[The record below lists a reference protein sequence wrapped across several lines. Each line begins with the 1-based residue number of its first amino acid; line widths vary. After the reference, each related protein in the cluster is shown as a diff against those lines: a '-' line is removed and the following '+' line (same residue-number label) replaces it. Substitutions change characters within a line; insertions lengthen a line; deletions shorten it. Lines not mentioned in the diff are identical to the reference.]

1 MPVPAACHD
10 SGLAALGQLAALRM
24 GVRRAF
30 VTIMSRET
38 EYVLVEATR
47 SMSLQSDF
55 TGDAK
60 DKSWVGTA
68 CFARV
73 DGIND
78 AAIDG
83 WRRARKLRDV
93 PADSEHYYREGLSPH
108 WCIVSDVSLEPNVR
122 ERPFVTR
129 AQSPRFF
136 FSIPL
141 RDSDGI
147 VIGSLSM
154 IDDKPRYGV
163 AAHEMLFC
171 EDLGDTIAQH
181 ILGSTIA
188 AQRQRSERLIQALGT
203 FNNGGRS
210 LKEWW
215 SGQDNASMQR
225 GGRRREIV
233 HDDKQKDAMF
243 RQEFGTEQEDIVPS
257 RATSRSRLEATS
269 LSAMDSQSRVP
280 RSVSE
285 GNVQAAQDYNIN
297 NISGHDFAGQ
307 SAKSPHA
314 GGTKPQDSSNADSQ
328 QSLPQRERSKGAHT
342 SNKDF
347 DAATQVKD
355 VYSRASVLLRESTG
369 AAGIAFFDASVASA
383 GRPMSPPYL
392 AHVKPTEPTSPEGTN
407 SSETTSSDES
417 RLRATSDTDTSD
429 NSERRTRL
437 CKVVGWSMQVQAAED
452 QVRPSSLRLVES
464 DLAKLLRAYPT
475 GKVFNYA
482 PTGTPY
488 SGSDESAGSGSGG
501 ASSES
506 ATGVKPKSLRAN
518 TRYNRHARL
527 LRKVVGDARSIAFY
541 PIWDSSEKKYRSC
554 LFAWTLH
561 ANRFF
566 EAREDMTYLSAFG
579 HSLRAEISRIETL
592 ASDVAKGKFISSI
605 SHELRSPLHGILA
618 GVELLQDTQLT
629 PFQEEMSLSVAIAG
643 RTLLDTVNHILDY
656 SKISNLTRDQKRDR
670 TRLDA
675 ARHKSASIDESDKA
689 TLTVVDL
696 ARITEEVVE
705 SIISAHRFSESFER
719 NTGNPKIQQS
729 TSNDQETVSVI
740 LDIEKRDSWATV
752 MTPGSWTRV
761 LTNIGK
767 YPKHICLYEWF
778 PQQSGLI
785 LTGL

>member
-1 MPVPAACHD
+1 MPAPAACHD

-30 VTIMSRET
+30 VTIMSREH

-68 CFARV
+68 CFPRA

-78 AAIDG
+78 AAMDG
-83 WRRARKLRDV
+83 WRRARQLREIPEDG
-93 PADSEHYYREGLSPH
+93 EHYYREGLSPH

-122 ERPFVTR
+122 ERPFVAR

-154 IDDKPRYGV
+154 MDDKPRYGV

-215 SGQDNASMQR
+215 SGQDNTSMQR
-225 GGRRREIV
+225 GGRRRDVV
-233 HDDKQKDAMF
+233 HDAKQKDAMF
-243 RQEFGTEQEDIVPS
+243 RHEFGTEQEDLVPS
-257 RATSRSRLEATS
+257 RATSKSRPEADS
-269 LSAMDSQSRVP
+269 LSVTDSQSRVP

-285 GNVQAAQDYNIN
+285 GNVQASQDCDSNG
-297 NISGHDFAGQ
+297 ISGHDFAEQ
-307 SAKSPHA
+307 SGKPPRPDDAKPH
-314 GGTKPQDSSNADSQ
+314 DSSNADSHRT
-328 QSLPQRERSKGAHT
+328 LPQRERPKDPRA
-342 SNKDF
+342 SNKEF
-347 DAATQVKD
+347 DTAAQVKD

-383 GRPMSPPYL
+383 ARPMSPSAF
-392 AHVKPTEPTSPEGTN
+392 AHDKPTEPASPEGTN
-407 SSETTSSDES
+407 SSETTSSDDS
-417 RLRATSDTDTSD
+417 RFRGTSDTDTSD
-429 NSERRTRL
+429 IERRTKL

-452 QVRPSSLRLVES
+452 KVRPSSLRLIES
-464 DLAKLLRAYPT
+464 DLAKLLRAYPA

-482 PTGTPY
+482 VSGTPY

-506 ATGVKPKSLRAN
+506 ATGVRSKSLRAN

-527 LRKVVGDARSIAFY
+527 LRKVVGDARSIAFC

-566 EAREDMTYLSAFG
+566 DAKEDMTYLSAFG
-579 HSLRAEISRIETL
+579 HSLRAEISRIETI

-675 ARHKSASIDESDKA
+675 ARHNSATIDESDKA

-705 SIISAHRFSESFER
+705 SIISAHRFSESFDR
-719 NTGNPKIQQS
+719 NTSSSKTQLS
-729 TSNDQETVSVI
+729 TSDGKDSVSVI
-740 LDIEKRDSWATV
+740 LDIEKKESWATV

-767 YPKHICLYEWF
+767 HHKHPVYPTTPL
-778 PQQSGLI
+778 SSR
-785 LTGL
+785 T